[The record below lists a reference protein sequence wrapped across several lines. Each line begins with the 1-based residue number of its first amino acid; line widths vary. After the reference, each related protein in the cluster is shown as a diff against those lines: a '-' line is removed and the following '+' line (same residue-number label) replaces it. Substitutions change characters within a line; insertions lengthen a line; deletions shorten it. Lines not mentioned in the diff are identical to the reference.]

1 MQAYQLER
9 LVAPVV
15 AQISSSLLQVRPRP
29 TGVTILAILSTIG
42 GIFSLVFA
50 LLLLLDGALFG
61 ALLLVALGVANFFL
75 AIGYLDG
82 SEWAWILGI
91 VFGIINIVGSA
102 VEIVFGLANIF
113 SMIFSGITL
122 YYLTRPRVR
131 GFFGRGPRSLAIP
144 GNQSG
149 QTVLPMATDSIAK
162 TSSMARPCQKCGAM
176 LPPGAG
182 FCRSCGTVQ

>member
-1 MQAYQLER
+1 M
-9 LVAPVV
+9 
-15 AQISSSLLQVRPRP
+15 QVRPRP

-42 GIFSLVFA
+42 GIVSLIFGG
-50 LLLLLDGALFG
+50 LLLLSGALF
-61 ALLLVALGVANFFL
+61 ASLLLVPLGVANFFL

-91 VFGIINIVGSA
+91 VFGIINIVGST
-102 VEIVFGLANIF
+102 VEIAFGLANIF
-113 SMIFSGITL
+113 SIIFSGITI

-149 QTVLPMATDSIAK
+149 QTVLTQAADSNAK
-162 TSSMARPCQKCGAM
+162 TSSIARPCQKCGTM
-176 LPPGAG
+176 IPPGAR
-182 FCRSCGTVQ
+182 FCRACGTVQ